1 MQNDFRI
8 MIVKRIQELRQK
20 LEAKSN
26 TLQEKLNKNIEDL
39 KQKQTKKSYL

>member
-20 LEAKSN
+20 LEAKIN
-26 TLQEKLNKNIEDL
+26 TLQERLNKDIEDL
-39 KQKQTKKSYL
+39 KLKQTKKSYL

>member
-20 LEAKSN
+20 LEAKIN
-26 TLQEKLNKNIEDL
+26 TLQERLNKDIEDL

>member
-20 LEAKSN
+20 LEAKIN
-26 TLQEKLNKNIEDL
+26 TLQERLKKDIEEL
-39 KQKQTKKSYL
+39 KQKQTKRSYL

>member
-20 LEAKSN
+20 LEAKIN
-26 TLQEKLNKNIEDL
+26 TLQERLNKDIEGL
-39 KQKQTKKSYL
+39 KQKQTKKSYS

>member
-20 LEAKSN
+20 LEAKIN
-26 TLQEKLNKNIEDL
+26 TLQERLNKDIEDL
-39 KQKQTKKSYL
+39 KQKQIKKSYL